1 VRYNG
6 AVNNKGATKMFKLLE
21 NFKHFEMGMIH
32 KYELEDAIKAYNMA
46 TDNSTALL
54 VELFGEVKLIIR

>member
-1 VRYNG
+1 
-6 AVNNKGATKMFKLLE
+6 MFKLLE